1 MRILW
6 PNLEPLRIFL
16 GWSLLFVSFLGW
28 SILFISFLFHLA
40 MLQQKKQHKYYNFG
54 RVLLRVWMWEK
65 LDLNFNASLYEDC
78 SLDFKDCSP
87 VSENDQWPSI
97 PSVTVNC
104 HSMFNFSFGVKDKL
118 IDVEEYFG
126 YFQVWESN
134 FVGEKSNLLVT
145 LVHLQFFVTP
155 IIMN

>member
-1 MRILW
+1 
-6 PNLEPLRIFL
+6 
-16 GWSLLFVSFLGW
+16 
-28 SILFISFLFHLA
+28 
-40 MLQQKKQHKYYNFG
+40 
-54 RVLLRVWMWEK
+54 
-65 LDLNFNASLYEDC
+65 
-78 SLDFKDCSP
+78 
-87 VSENDQWPSI
+87 
-97 PSVTVNC
+97 
-104 HSMFNFSFGVKDKL
+104 VKDKL